1 MLLGSASSERKL
13 LQASNKGNDKSIRKK
28 EERRCGGMTVDEAIE
43 TLRYEIDEE
52 CHCEYIADEI
62 HLLIETVE
70 NQRLQLRESQLKGGE
85 G

>member
-1 MLLGSASSERKL
+1 
-13 LQASNKGNDKSIRKK
+13 
-28 EERRCGGMTVDEAIE
+28 MTVDEAIK

-62 HLLIETVE
+62 RLLIETVE
-70 NQRLQLRESQLKGGE
+70 SQNLQLRELKLKGGE

>member
-1 MLLGSASSERKL
+1 
-13 LQASNKGNDKSIRKK
+13 
-28 EERRCGGMTVDEAIE
+28 MTVDEAIE

-62 HLLIETVE
+62 RLLIETVE
-70 NQRLQLRESQLKGGE
+70 NQRLQLRELKLKGGE

>member
-1 MLLGSASSERKL
+1 
-13 LQASNKGNDKSIRKK
+13 
-28 EERRCGGMTVDEAIE
+28 MTVDEAIE

-70 NQRLQLRESQLKGGE
+70 NQRLQLRELKLKGGAE
-85 G
+85 